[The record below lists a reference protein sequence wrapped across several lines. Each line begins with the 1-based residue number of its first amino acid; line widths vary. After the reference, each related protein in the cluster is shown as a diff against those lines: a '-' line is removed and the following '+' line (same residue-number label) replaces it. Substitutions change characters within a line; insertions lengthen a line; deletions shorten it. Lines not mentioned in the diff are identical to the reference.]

1 LAPKNLRRPALLQ
14 IEAAATG
21 AAILQRGDP
30 PMLTI
35 ITLGVIAYLA
45 ARFFGKSRDKDQY

>member
-1 LAPKNLRRPALLQ
+1 
-14 IEAAATG
+14 
-21 AAILQRGDP
+21 
-30 PMLTI
+30 MLTI